1 MTTDP
6 RIRALAQEASA
17 KIKQVA
23 EGREREIQEIYK
35 DFRTRADAI
44 SREASTKS
52 LTGSGADQLP
62 TDSTNR

>member
-23 EGREREIQEIYK
+23 EGKEREIQEIYK
-35 DFRTRADAI
+35 DFRARADAI
-44 SREASTKS
+44 SREASTKDLS
-52 LTGSGADQLP
+52 RPGADSFSQP
-62 TDSTNR
+62 TE